1 MIEIY
6 TDGACRGNPG
16 PGGWGAVIVRDG
28 QPETELSGHS
38 PRTTNNR
45 MEIQA
50 VIEGL
55 GAVPPGE
62 PVCVVSDS
70 EYVIKTQT
78 RGWQKKA
85 NQDLWAELDR
95 ATQGRR
101 IEWRWTQGHSGDPF
115 NELADRLAVA
125 ASMPPNGGSDV
136 QPEGAPRLSHITET
150 GEARMVDVGD
160 KEITERV
167 AVARATLVMKPETI
181 KLIQSGGFEKG
192 DVLGVARV
200 AGVMAAKQTHGLI
213 PLCHPIPLA
222 QVTIDFDTTS
232 REGELQ
238 LTAMARATWKT
249 GVEMEALTAVTVS
262 ALTVYDMCKAVDR
275 GMLIKDVRLV
285 KKTGGKSGDWSAE

>member
-28 QPETELSGHS
+28 VPDTELSGHS
-38 PRTTNNR
+38 ERTTNNR

-55 GAVPPGE
+55 KATPGGE
-62 PVCVVSDS
+62 TVRVVSDS
-70 EYVIKTQT
+70 EYVVKTQT
-78 RGWQKKA
+78 LGWQRKA

-95 ATQGRR
+95 IVAGRR
-101 IEWRWTQGHSGDPF
+101 VEWRWTQGHAGDPF

-125 ASMPPNGGSDV
+125 ASLAPKGGSAGS
-136 QPEGAPRLSHITET
+136 PEKAARLTHLTES

-160 KEITERV
+160 KQVTERI
-167 AVARATLVMKPETI
+167 AVARALLVMKPNTR
-181 KLIQSGGFEKG
+181 KLIESGGFEKG

-200 AGVMAAKQTHGLI
+200 AGVMAAKRTHDLI
-213 PLCHPIPLA
+213 PLCHPIPLT
-222 QVTIDFDTTS
+222 QVTIDFDSSTGP
-232 REGELQ
+232 GEIQ
-238 LTAMARATWKT
+238 ITATARATWKT
-249 GVEMEALTAVTVS
+249 GVEMEALTAATVS

-275 GMLIKDVRLV
+275 GMRIDNVRLI
-285 KKTGGKSGDWSAE
+285 KKTGGKSGDWIAE